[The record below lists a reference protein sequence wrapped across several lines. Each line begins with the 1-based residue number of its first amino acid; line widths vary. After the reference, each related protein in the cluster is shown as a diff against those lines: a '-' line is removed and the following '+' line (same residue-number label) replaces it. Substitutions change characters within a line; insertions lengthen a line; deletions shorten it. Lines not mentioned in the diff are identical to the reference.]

1 MQLQNR
7 RRSRQQQEPD
17 QPEFVE
23 GELVVHLSS
32 DNAEEGEEGE
42 EEEENKSLTRR
53 PAEERSQEGDTI
65 EICHS
70 LNHKSE

>member
-7 RRSRQQQEPD
+7 RLSRQQQQELER
-17 QPEFVE
+17 PEFVE

-32 DNAEEGEEGE
+32 DNAEEDEE
-42 EEEENKSLTRR
+42 EEEENKSLAR
-53 PAEERSQEGDTI
+53 EERSQEGDTI